1 MPVILAANATTTWW
15 IYPLLFLG
23 VMAAWA
29 GVPFV
34 GTLALGAAGVAA
46 SQGRVTLVAVVV
58 VSTVAGEVGGL
69 IGYWVGFHWVGFH
82 WGRQLLGR
90 PGKRLA
96 SREKALER
104 GERLYSRW
112 GRLAVFVTP
121 AIVSGTA
128 KMKRGQFLL
137 WNLVASFAFSV
148 SVGASSYGLGRI
160 ATGHHSRFD
169 IGVLV
174 AGLVAGVLFL
184 FLGRR
189 RRRKVASTPHA
200 A

>member
-1 MPVILAANATTTWW
+1 MSVILAATATTTWW

-23 VMAAWA
+23 VMASWT
-29 GVPFV
+29 GVQFV
-34 GTLALGAAGVAA
+34 GTVALGAAGVAA
-46 SQGRVTLVAVVV
+46 SQGRLSLAAVIL

-69 IGYWVGFHWVGFH
+69 IGYWVGLH

-104 GERLYSRW
+104 GERIYARW

-128 KMKRGQFLL
+128 KMKRGQFAL

-148 SVGASSYGLGRI
+148 SVGASSYGLGRV
-160 ATGHHSRFD
+160 ATGHHSRLD
-169 IGVLV
+169 IGVLAV
-174 AGLVAGVLFL
+174 GLVAGGLFAL
-184 FLGRR
+184 LGRHR
-189 RRRKVASTPHA
+189 HRKVVSAPDA

>member
-1 MPVILAANATTTWW
+1 MPVILAATTTATWW

-23 VMAAWA
+23 VMVSWA

-46 SQGRVTLVAVVV
+46 SQGRLALGAVIV
-58 VSTVAGEVGGL
+58 VSTMAGEAGGL
-69 IGYWVGFHWVGFH
+69 IGYWVGLR

-104 GERLYSRW
+104 GERIYARW

-128 KMKRGQFLL
+128 KMKRGQFAL

-148 SVGASSYGLGRI
+148 SVGASSYGLGRV
-160 ATGHHSRFD
+160 ATGHHSKFD
-169 IGVLV
+169 VGVLAV
-174 AGLVAGVLFL
+174 GLIAGGLFL
-184 FLGRR
+184 LLGRH
-189 RRRKVASTPHA
+189 RRRKVVSTPDA